1 MNQMELK
8 YMKADLLI
16 IKEMESENIIMKM
29 VNIMLGS
36 GKMILLLEKEQCIIR
51 MEMLNMKVISSMAN
65 LMDMENFMK
74 RMVNII

>member
-36 GKMILLLEKEQCIIR
+36 GKMILLLEKEHCIIR

>member
-16 IKEMESENIIMKM
+16 IKEVESENIIMKM